1 MKKQNP
7 QKERLQKSLNEYIN
21 QKKSQ
26 EECVGFIDGYEQ
38 AIEDAEA
45 QIDNSRALA
54 IRIFVRFIVVAA
66 TITLAYIGLKLIE
79 KIL

>member
-1 MKKQNP
+1 MKAQKP
-7 QKERLQKSLNEYIN
+7 QKERLEKSLTEYIN

-26 EECVGFIDGYEQ
+26 DECVGFIDGYEQ
-38 AIEDAEA
+38 AIEDTKA

-54 IRIFVRFIVVAA
+54 IRIVVRFIVVAT

>member
-21 QKKSQ
+21 QKKTQ

-54 IRIFVRFIVVAA
+54 IRIFVRFLVVAA

>member
-45 QIDNSRALA
+45 QINNSRALA